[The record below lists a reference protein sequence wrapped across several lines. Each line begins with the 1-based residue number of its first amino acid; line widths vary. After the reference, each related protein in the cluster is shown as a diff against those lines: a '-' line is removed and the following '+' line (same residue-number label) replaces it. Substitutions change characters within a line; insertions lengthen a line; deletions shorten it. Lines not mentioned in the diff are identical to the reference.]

1 MIVDG
6 KGSTLRSFKYSSVLI
21 GTTALTCV
29 FLTGTAQAADFT
41 ITATDNTTN
50 GNVAP
55 NDINGDDTVSARIA
69 LTATG
74 SANGIATCNGTN
86 IITVSETG
94 SITTGAGNNAHGII
108 NHGNFNTTTF

>member
-6 KGSTLRSFKYSSVLI
+6 KGSALRSLKHSSVLI

-41 ITATDNTTN
+41 ITKSDNTTN
-50 GNVAP
+50 GVGIAAAA
-55 NDINGDDTVSARIA
+55 INGSDTVSLGIA

-74 SANGIATCNGTN
+74 SANGIATSNGTN
-86 IITVSETG
+86 IVSVSETG
-94 SITTGAGNNAHGII
+94 SIRQ
-108 NHGNFNTTTF
+108 

>member
-6 KGSTLRSFKYSSVLI
+6 KGSALRSLKYSSVLI

-41 ITATDNTTN
+41 ITASDNTTN

-55 NDINGDDTVSARIA
+55 NAINGADTVTLGIA

-74 SANGIATCNGTN
+74 SANGIATSNGTN
-86 IITVSETG
+86 IVSVSETG
-94 SITTGAGNNAHGII
+94 SIRQ
-108 NHGNFNTTTF
+108 